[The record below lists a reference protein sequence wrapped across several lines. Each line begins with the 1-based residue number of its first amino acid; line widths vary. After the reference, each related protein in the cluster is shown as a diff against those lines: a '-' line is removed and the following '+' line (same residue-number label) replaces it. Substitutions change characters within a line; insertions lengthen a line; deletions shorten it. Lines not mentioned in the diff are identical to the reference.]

1 MSDKNNNFNIG
12 DLASTASAY
21 TAESDERREQERKRK
36 LLLLKFGAMGILT
49 AIIIIIGSIAWFTMS
64 EEVESHQM
72 SMGTQENLF
81 TVKPMSSPYHTG
93 IYDDPTQSGT
103 FVRNTLLSEASKES
117 EVLTWTITD
126 DTAFITPGTN
136 KKTINKG
143 KNIGNGPAEG
153 EDGGISPGSSGEL
166 QFKIVPSQSVDADFT
181 FRFYAYSVE
190 YDDNGV
196 EVKSTIALID
206 DNSNAERK
214 LAKNLL
220 NGHILLFKNYN
231 ATTKKYSGLISSDDF
246 QRIMSGTYT
255 TETTVSVHWVW
266 PETLAEIILDDTN
279 NAHKKNLKGKK
290 SLCSDQSEVIKLFK
304 NNPSWF
310 LLDPEDPDKTWT
322 DFTASTYDAD
332 VVSAVNN
339 NYTLYSSFYNEA
351 DQCIGTNV
359 AYLLLDMNAEGT
371 ASA

>member
-1 MSDKNNNFNIG
+1 M
-12 DLASTASAY
+12 
-21 TAESDERREQERKRK
+21 
-36 LLLLKFGAMGILT
+36 
-49 AIIIIIGSIAWFTMS
+49 
-64 EEVESHQM
+64 
-72 SMGTQENLF
+72 
-81 TVKPMSSPYHTG
+81 
-93 IYDDPTQSGT
+93 
-103 FVRNTLLSEASKES
+103 
-117 EVLTWTITD
+117 
-126 DTAFITPGTN
+126 
-136 KKTINKG
+136 
-143 KNIGNGPAEG
+143 
-153 EDGGISPGSSGEL
+153 
-166 QFKIVPSQSVDADFT
+166 PSQSVDADFT
-181 FRFYAYSVE
+181 FCFYAYSVE

-220 NGHILLFKNYN
+220 NGHILLFKNYDVN
-231 ATTKKYSGLISSDDF
+231 TKKYSDLISSDDF

-290 SLCSDQSEVIKLFK
+290 SLCSDRSDVIKLFK

-310 LLDPEDPDKTWT
+310 LLDPEVPDKTWS
-322 DFTASTYDAD
+322 DFTASTTDAA

-339 NYTLYSSFYNEA
+339 NYTFYSSFYNEA

-359 AYLLLDMNAEGT
+359 AYLLLDMIAEGK
-371 ASA
+371 ASD